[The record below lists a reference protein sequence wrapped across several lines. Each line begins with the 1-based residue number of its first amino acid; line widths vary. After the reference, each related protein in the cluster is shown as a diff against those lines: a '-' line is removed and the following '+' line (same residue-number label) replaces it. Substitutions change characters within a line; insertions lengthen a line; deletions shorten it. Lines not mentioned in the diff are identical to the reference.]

1 MKVKCPLC
9 DFTTDD
15 AAKLAGHLFS
25 CHTEPG
31 STKFAE
37 PGKQEQREQGTVY
50 ECQFCGKTFKTYQE
64 AQEHVLKEHREQ
76 LEQLA
81 ARKEAEKKQ
90 KTKKAKKS
98 SSPSQSS
105 QKPS

>member
-9 DFTTDD
+9 NFTTDD

-37 PGKQEQREQGTVY
+37 PGKQEREQEQTIY

-64 AQEHVLKEHREQ
+64 AQKHVLQEHREQ

-81 ARKEAEKKQ
+81 AQKQAEKAR

-98 SSPSQSS
+98 SSSQSS
-105 QKPS
+105 PQKSS